1 MREKKLLLFAL
12 LALGV
17 LVLGCS
23 APPTPTRVPTPTIT
37 LPPPPPTATRVPPSP
52 TVRPTLTPVP
62 ASPTPALPS
71 VTPTR
76 TRPPVV
82 ATPKPVAS
90 PTAPRPANPK
100 GSIAFHVNDGG
111 THRLAVV
118 DVNTLEVRPFVTV
131 GPVMDLTLGN
141 HGTNAHLGEW
151 STASSAFA
159 YIFAGAPGASNVL
172 KIRDGDKEVS
182 LYSSDTG
189 GGLSSPTWSS
199 DGKRL
204 AFIKMGADKQTWA
217 FIIINA
223 DGTKCGDKFECLV
236 KFGQGE
242 QFRGGL
248 SWGKENLLT
257 ISYNTDAAPE
267 VYTIYANG
275 EGARNLTKN
284 PADDIAPVFSP
295 DGKSIAFASNR
306 EGGQWRIY
314 VMNVDGTNVR
324 AITPGPMDLTPT
336 WSPDGNWIAFA
347 STRGGQFDIWMVDI
361 HGGNLTQITKVG
373 GTHPA
378 WTR

>member
-1 MREKKLLLFAL
+1 MKEKILTG
-12 LALGV
+12 LALTALV
-17 LVLGCS
+17 LLVLGCS

-37 LPPPPPTATRVPPSP
+37 LPPPPPTATRIPPTP
-52 TVRPTLTPVP
+52 TLPPTLTPLPPTPTVP
-62 ASPTPALPS
+62 A

-76 TRPPVV
+76 TRAPIV
-82 ATPKPVAS
+82 ATPKPLAT
-90 PTAPRPANPK
+90 PTAVRPPNPP
-100 GSIAFHVNDGG
+100 GSIAYHVNDGG
-111 THRLAVV
+111 VHRMAVV
-118 DVNTLEVRPFVTV
+118 DVNTLQVRPFVTV
-131 GPVMDLTLGN
+131 GPVMDLVLN
-141 HGTNAHLGEW
+141 EHGTNAHLGEW

-159 YIFAGAPGASNVL
+159 YIFAGSPGASNIL
-172 KIRDGDKEVS
+172 RIREGDKEVS

-199 DGKRL
+199 DGKRI
-204 AFIKMGADKQTWA
+204 AFIKMGADKQSWA
-217 FIIINA
+217 FIVINT
-223 DGTKCGDKFECLV
+223 DGTKCGDKFECVV

-257 ISYNTDAAPE
+257 ISFNTTEAPD

-306 EGGQWRIY
+306 DGGKWRIY
-314 VMNVDGTNVR
+314 VMNADGSNVR
-324 AITPGPMDLTPT
+324 ALTPGPMDLTPT

-347 STRGGQFDIWMVDI
+347 STRGGQFDIWMVDKN
-361 HGGNLTQITKVG
+361 GGNLTQITKTG
-373 GTHPA
+373 GTHPT